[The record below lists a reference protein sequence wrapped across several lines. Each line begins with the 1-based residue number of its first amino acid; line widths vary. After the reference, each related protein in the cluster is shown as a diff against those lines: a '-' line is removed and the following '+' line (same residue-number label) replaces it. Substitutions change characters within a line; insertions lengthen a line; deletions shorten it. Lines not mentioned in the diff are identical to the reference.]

1 MPAPK
6 YGIIFHYKERS
17 KTGRK
22 ISDTEIPI
30 RQADREEEK
39 CFSVGIVS
47 LFVSYVYF
55 HSESLEKSLPIKTGC
70 GMDVK
75 SDM

>member
-47 LFVSYVYF
+47 LFVSYVDF
-55 HSESLEKSLPIKTGC
+55 HSESLRITSHLAKFAIMG
-70 GMDVK
+70 
-75 SDM
+75 